1 MRTQYGSGTLFQSHT
16 RCFVCVITQPSGNV
30 WAFTD
35 WGAAFTF
42 LSPVTSSAVS
52 VQPVDGVDVS
62 NIAQQIGTQDSNLEV
77 KSLLNDSLG
86 RITKDELIS
95 GRFSGASCYVFV
107 VDPVT
112 LNGSGQAANC
122 IIVGRYRFSKVTM
135 RDSDYSESLH
145 GIEILLKNQIHRV
158 MGSSC
163 DVFKFGDLRCD
174 PGQTLR
180 TARTF
185 ALTVVSWPD
194 LFIIDFDGSALSG
207 ASALPDYFAFGDG
220 VWTTANSCQNYDV
233 SFEILKHYVPPISS
247 WSSSVAYPTAGYV
260 THSGVLYYSNVAAN
274 MGNTPGS
281 SSEWGTVTGNPSAIC
296 RLVLRTP
303 MMLPVQIGDVADCCF
318 GCDRT
323 VATCQSVVTSNPSG
337 TNIENFQGFP
347 GLPQPDLTVQV
358 GRQS

>member
-1 MRTQYGSGTLFQSHT
+1 MRTQYGSGTLFQSQT
-16 RCFVCVITQPSGNV
+16 RCFVCVITQANGNV

-42 LSPVTSSAVS
+42 LNPVTSSTVTA
-52 VQPVDGVDVS
+52 QPIDGVDVS
-62 NIAQQIGTQDSNLEV
+62 NIAQQIGTQDSNLEI

-86 RITKDELIS
+86 RITKAELIS
-95 GRFSGASCYVFV
+95 GRFSGASVYVFV

-112 LNGSGQAANC
+112 LTSGQAENC

-163 DVFKFGDLRCD
+163 DVFKFGDKRCD

-180 TARTF
+180 SARTF
-185 ALTVVSWPD
+185 ALTVVAQPD
-194 LFIIDFDGSALSG
+194 LFIIDFDGSALTG

-220 VWTTANSCQNYDV
+220 SWTTANSCQNYDV
-233 SFEILKHYVPPISS
+233 SFEILKHYVPPITA
-247 WSSSVAYPTAGYV
+247 WSSGGTYPTWGYV
-260 THSGVLYYSNVAAN
+260 THGGDLYYSTVAAN
-274 MGNTPGS
+274 NGNTPGS
-281 SSEWGTVTGNPSAIC
+281 SSSWTAAPGNPSQIT

-303 MMLPVQIGDVADCCF
+303 MMLPIQIGDVADCCF

-323 VATCQSVVTSNPSG
+323 LSTCQSVVTSNPSG
-337 TNIENFQGFP
+337 TNVENFQAFP